1 MDSWLSYWNAPN
13 KIYVSERHKR
23 VHYDLVF
30 AGVAPHL
37 PDSPGVIL
45 DWGCGD
51 ALAADRIA
59 ERCSMVFLYDAAESA
74 RARLR
79 CCFESHS
86 RIRILEKSGLDDLA
100 SGSVDL
106 IIVNSVIQ
114 YLSDEQL
121 DEALV
126 LFHRVVKPGSTFLLG
141 DVISPGTGNSHH
153 VTTFLRFAWQNS
165 FLLSAIGGLV
175 KTFMSPYRNLQREV
189 GFATFT
195 PEQMLDKLESHG
207 FEVDKL
213 ARNIGANN
221 NRSAYLAR
229 KPDKDAAFK
238 QGKQLASVN
247 VEPHKSHCSSSSE
260 TLSPSAFM

>member
-1 MDSWLSYWNAPN
+1 MDSWLSYWNTPN

-37 PDSPGVIL
+37 PNRRGVVL

-79 CCFESHS
+79 RCYDDHS
-86 RIRILEKSGLDDLA
+86 RIRILEKSGLDELA
-100 SGSVDL
+100 DGSVDL

-121 DEALV
+121 NEALV
-126 LFHRVVKPGSTFLLG
+126 LFNRLVKSNGAFLLG
-141 DVISPGTGNSHH
+141 DVINPGTGNSRHL
-153 VTTFLRFAWQNS
+153 TTFLRFAWQYG
-165 FLLSAIGGLV
+165 FFLSAIGGLAQ
-175 KTFMSPYRNLQREV
+175 TFISPYRNLQREV

-195 PEQMLDKLESHG
+195 PEQILVKLAVHG
-207 FEVDKL
+207 FAAKKL
-213 ARNIGANN
+213 ARNIGTSK
-221 NRSAYLAR
+221 NRSSYLAR
-229 KPDKDAAFK
+229 RLDSDGCSRAKQTERKRGAA
-238 QGKQLASVN
+238 
-247 VEPHKSHCSSSSE
+247 
-260 TLSPSAFM
+260 